1 MSVNAQSSLEEQK
14 RLIDSK
20 INALLDKFDMQTTE
34 PAELWKAQYDLG
46 LAWIHFP
53 VGLGGLSLSPV
64 LLDYVADSLYN
75 SRVPSNF
82 TRNPIGI
89 GMAAPTLLTWASRE
103 LAQLL
108 LPPLFS
114 CEEIWCQL
122 FSEPGAGSDVA
133 SVSTKATRYDDQWI
147 INGQKVWT
155 TLAHVARWG
164 MLLARSDSSGA
175 KHSGLTYFVVDM
187 HSPGIEVRPLRQ
199 LTGEAEFNEVY
210 FTDVQI
216 PDSFRLGEVNGG
228 WKVAITTLMNERS
241 ALGGHISE
249 QGHGPIDDAL
259 KLYKKSNHRLPS
271 QRDKLI
277 QLWIEAEVTRLT
289 AIRASQMRIAGNPG
303 PEGSVTKLASAE
315 LNKKI
320 YDFCYSLLGA
330 EAILYSGY
338 QMRRP
343 ETAGIERSETET
355 DIAKAYLR
363 SRANSIEGG
372 TSEIMRNILGERILG
387 LPGEPRV
394 DK

>member
-1 MSVNAQSSLEEQK
+1 MSVNAQSSIEEQK

-271 QRDKLI
+271 QRDELI

-372 TSEIMRNILGERILG
+372 TSEIMRNILGERVLG

>member
-1 MSVNAQSSLEEQK
+1 MSVNAQSSIEEQK

-53 VGLGGLSLSPV
+53 IGLGGLSLSPV
-64 LLDYVADSLYN
+64 LLDYVADSLYK
-75 SRVPSNF
+75 SGVPSNF

-271 QRDKLI
+271 QRDELI

-372 TSEIMRNILGERILG
+372 TSEIMRNILGERVLG

>member
-64 LLDYVADSLYN
+64 LLDYVADSLYK
-75 SRVPSNF
+75 SGVPSNF

-372 TSEIMRNILGERILG
+372 TSEIMRNILGERVLG